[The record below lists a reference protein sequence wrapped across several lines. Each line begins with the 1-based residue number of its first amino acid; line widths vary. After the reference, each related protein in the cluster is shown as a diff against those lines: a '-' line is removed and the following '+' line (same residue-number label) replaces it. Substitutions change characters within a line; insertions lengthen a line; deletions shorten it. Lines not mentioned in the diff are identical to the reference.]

1 MMRRTPKWLIVLIV
15 VVLVCTGAK
24 LWYDR
29 LCYGEIDISG
39 SAPSKEMLLHIIEH
53 VDELAARP
61 DLFEVEIRDDDT
73 IFVDYIGNPSYEF
86 ANILYFPDAADALA
100 DPASSLR
107 VSAHYYRNN
116 YSDFWDIVLPWSPL
130 NLNFIIEEN
139 LSYAW
144 LNIQDAG
151 APAIS
156 DAPLREMM
164 EAIESV
170 IGAP

>member
-1 MMRRTPKWLIVLIV
+1 MRRIPRWLVITALIVLI
-15 VVLVCTGAK
+15 CTGAK

-29 LCYGEIDISG
+29 LCYGEIDISD
-39 SAPSKEMLLHIIEH
+39 SAPSQEMLLYILEH
-53 VDELAARP
+53 ADELAARE
-61 DLFEVEIRDDDT
+61 DLFEVDVQGDD
-73 IFVDYIGNPSYEF
+73 IFVSYIGNPAYEY
-86 ANILYFPDAADALA
+86 ANIRYFPNAADALA
-100 DPASSLR
+100 APSSSLR

-130 NLNFIIEEN
+130 NLNFLIEEER
-139 LSYAW
+139 SYVW

-164 EAIESV
+164 AAIESV
-170 IGAP
+170 IGTP